1 MKMRALLSHHKCLI
15 GLEEKPDLWSED
27 QKKRKGEIN
36 EEAFNLII
44 LSLSDSIIRKVS
56 DCKTPTELW
65 KKLEELFANQ
75 MAPNLAYLRATL
87 YAFKMDASKSI
98 DENLDE
104 FLKIIILL
112 NNPKETIDETSK
124 GRFQSGQANR
134 KTNSFNTNKP
144 KTERKENG
152 KGQQQKETRKC
163 FFCGK
168 TGQLR
173 KDCTKFIA
181 RNQNNNASE
190 TNIATAVN
198 QKCDMPE
205 AHTIYDRSIENQWI
219 FDSGCS
225 FHMCPVISWFVD
237 LTDAPAENVLMG
249 NNNVCKVIG
258 IGTVKLKL
266 ENGKEILLTQVR
278 CVPGLKR
285 NLISL
290 GTLDDNGCEYNAC
303 NDVLTVSKNG
313 RPILTAS
320 KHNSLYILNGTHVI
334 PELNVANKEM

>member
-1 MKMRALLSHHKCLI
+1 MVNGRLEITVYDGKGDFKVWGMKMRALLSHHKCLI

-27 QKKRKGEIN
+27 QKKRKGEID

-124 GRFQSGQANR
+124 VMILMNSLPDTYQVVKDAFQYSGVVPPFDQFCNALRTRENELKNAKSKTGHNLFVKGRFQSGQANR

-168 TGQLR
+168 TGHLR

-181 RNQNNNASE
+181 RN
-190 TNIATAVN
+190 
-198 QKCDMPE
+198 
-205 AHTIYDRSIENQWI
+205 
-219 FDSGCS
+219 
-225 FHMCPVISWFVD
+225 
-237 LTDAPAENVLMG
+237 
-249 NNNVCKVIG
+249 
-258 IGTVKLKL
+258 
-266 ENGKEILLTQVR
+266 
-278 CVPGLKR
+278 
-285 NLISL
+285 
-290 GTLDDNGCEYNAC
+290 
-303 NDVLTVSKNG
+303 
-313 RPILTAS
+313 
-320 KHNSLYILNGTHVI
+320 
-334 PELNVANKEM
+334 